1 MAQVQTVPT
10 SLDDIARPACSRC
23 GAKTWLTRI
32 EPSGVPDHE
41 VLIFECPICEITETK
56 VVQNIRP

>member
-10 SLDDIARPACSRC
+10 TLDSIIRPPCSRC

-32 EPSGVPDHE
+32 ESSGEPGHE
-41 VLIFECPICEITETK
+41 LLTFECPICEITETK
-56 VVQNIRP
+56 TIKSK